1 MTAKPLS
8 AEIYTASHRILGRLS
23 PGPVGLFSY
32 LNIPTTSYVEIESGH
47 LTRLH
52 QPKKLIVRHSKLW
65 LVKREIVAV
74 LLNSRGEIG
83 PTGVAKRGYTST
95 TFRPVHV
102 VLGGYE
108 LRGFLET
115 AGKFDFGSLL
125 FEGNNLFVPLFKAR
139 LEAILFPEVHSES
152 QALLFNREMV
162 DAMGMMRHTGS
173 AKEPESP

>member
-1 MTAKPLS
+1 
-8 AEIYTASHRILGRLS
+8 
-23 PGPVGLFSY
+23 
-32 LNIPTTSYVEIESGH
+32 
-47 LTRLH
+47 
-52 QPKKLIVRHSKLW
+52 
-65 LVKREIVAV
+65 
-74 LLNSRGEIG
+74 
-83 PTGVAKRGYTST
+83 
-95 TFRPVHV
+95 VHV